1 MNVVCEWG
9 LAGLRASARGRIV
22 GVIDVLSFSTAAT
35 VAVSRGATIIPCDWN
50 DERAAQIAK
59 SENAELAS
67 KRGHGKYSLA
77 PASLRD
83 IASGTRLVLPSPNG
97 STLAY
102 AARDLD
108 AEAIVI
114 ASIRNAT
121 AVARWIGDRPT
132 AVIPAGEKWP
142 DGSQRFAIEDW
153 LGAGAVITSLAGSLS
168 YDAEAAKAAFA
179 SLRGRLRDVLAASR
193 SGIELIDKGYPD
205 DVDLAS
211 DLDAD
216 DTVPLF
222 AGNGFTN
229 A

>member
-22 GVIDVLSFSTAAT
+22 VIIDVLSFSTATT

-77 PASLRD
+77 PASLLAVPR
-83 IASGTRLVLPSPNG
+83 GLRLVLPSPNG
-97 STLAY
+97 STLTF
-102 AARDLD
+102 AARDLGAD
-108 AEAIVI
+108 AIVI
-114 ASIRNAT
+114 ACLRNAT
-121 AVARWIGDRPT
+121 AVARWIGDRPA
-132 AVIPAGEKWP
+132 AVIAAGEKWS
-142 DGSQRFAIEDW
+142 DGSLRFAIEDW
-153 LGAGAVITSLAGSLS
+153 VGAGAVMTAMAGSLS

-179 SLRGRLRDVLAASR
+179 RLRGHLRDVLAESR
-193 SGIELIDKGYPD
+193 SGIELIDQGYPD

-211 DLDAD
+211 ELDAD
-216 DTVPLF
+216 PVVPLLTSRGITL
-222 AGNGFTN
+222 A
-229 A
+229 